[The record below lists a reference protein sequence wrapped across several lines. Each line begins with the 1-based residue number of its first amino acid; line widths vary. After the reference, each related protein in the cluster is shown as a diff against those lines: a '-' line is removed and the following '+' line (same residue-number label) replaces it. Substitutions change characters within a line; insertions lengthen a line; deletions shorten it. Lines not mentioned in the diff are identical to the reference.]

1 MNSKD
6 IQYIEYEEAIN
17 VYNRMIDNSGGG
29 FEGIRDEGGIR
40 AALDFVQDDT
50 YYPDFTDKLTLL
62 GVSVSARGIF
72 LTTEINGLH
81 SRWELTFYIKME

>member
-50 YYPDFTDKLTLL
+50 YYPDFTDKLTYLVFRFCS
-62 GVSVSARGIF
+62 GHF

>member
-1 MNSKD
+1 MMNSKD

-50 YYPDFTDKLTLL
+50 YYPCLL
-62 GVSVSARGIF
+62 YTSPSPRDA
-72 LTTEINGLH
+72 
-81 SRWELTFYIKME
+81 

>member
-40 AALDFVQDDT
+40 IIPILQTNSHTWCF
-50 YYPDFTDKLTLL
+50 
-62 GVSVSARGIF
+62 VSARGIF